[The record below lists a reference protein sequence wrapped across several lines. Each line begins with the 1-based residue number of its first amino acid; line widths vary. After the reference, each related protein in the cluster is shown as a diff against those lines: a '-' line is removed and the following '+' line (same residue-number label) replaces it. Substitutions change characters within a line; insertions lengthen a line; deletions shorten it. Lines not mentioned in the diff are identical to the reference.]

1 MKIKPYL
8 QRKEEMLAATFNLV
22 LVNLCS
28 ANLLSP
34 VCVKSVSIVH
44 NAYAVAAGQQLSK
57 PKAGSAGPIDRI

>member
-1 MKIKPYL
+1 
-8 QRKEEMLAATFNLV
+8 MLAATFNLV

-28 ANLLSP
+28 ANLLSA

-57 PKAGSAGPIDRI
+57 PKAGSAGAIDRI